1 MTLET
6 ALKATRLL
14 EIIEMLRCCVEEVQR
29 CDIFRDAQVDKELIA
44 LLEEKISNNEKE
56 LEAL

>member
-6 ALKATRLL
+6 ALKATKLL
-14 EIIEMLRCCVEEVQR
+14 ETIEMLKCCVEEVQR
-29 CDIFRDAQVDKELIA
+29 REIFHDALVDKELIA
-44 LLEEKISNNEKE
+44 LLEEKISTNEKE